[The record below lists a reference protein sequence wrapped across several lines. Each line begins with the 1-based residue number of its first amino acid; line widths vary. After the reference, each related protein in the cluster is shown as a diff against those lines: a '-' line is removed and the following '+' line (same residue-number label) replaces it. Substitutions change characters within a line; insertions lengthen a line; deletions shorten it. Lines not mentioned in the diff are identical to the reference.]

1 MIKTKFFK
9 KSKFL
14 FAAIAILLSFA
25 ISAGAVDA
33 LIPLGRTTGINL
45 SSDGAMVVSYSENI
59 NPNPAKTAGIAPG
72 DIILRVGERK
82 IFSNRELVEEVSKSD
97 GNPLVFEYSRNGKT
111 HTATVTPAKTDD
123 GYAVGI
129 WVRDGI
135 AGIGTLTYLNPEDNS
150 YGALGH
156 GISDTETNTTIPIR
170 QGSLMPSSVSGVKKG
185 RAGEPGELHGTFD
198 LNSSFATIDKNSVC
212 GIFGKVTDTSYFQKT
227 DAIPLAKR
235 GEIKRGPAKIL
246 SNIDGEEVCEYDIEI
261 CGIYFDGEKTK
272 NMLIRATD
280 PRLLEKT
287 GGIVCGMS
295 GSPIIQNGKLVGAV
309 THVLVNDPTN
319 GYGIFIENML
329 AEAA

>member
-1 MIKTKFFK
+1 MFKTKFFK
-9 KSKFL
+9 KSKIL
-14 FAAIAILLSFA
+14 FAAIAILLTLA
-25 ISAGAVDA
+25 VSASAVDA

-45 SSDGAMVVSYSENI
+45 SSDGAMVISHSENI
-59 NPNPAKTAGIAPG
+59 NPNPAKSAGIAPG
-72 DIILRVGERK
+72 DVILRVGERK
-82 IFSNRELVEEVSKSD
+82 IFSNSDLVDEVLKSG

-111 HTATVTPAKTDD
+111 HTATVIPTKTDD

-129 WVRDGI
+129 RVRDSI

-156 GISDTETNTTIPIR
+156 GISETETNIVIPVR
-170 QGSLMPSSVSGVKKG
+170 QGYLMPSSVSGVKKG
-185 RAGEPGELHGTFD
+185 RAGEPGELQGTFHLD
-198 LNSSFATIDKNSVC
+198 SPIATIEKNSVC
-212 GIFGKVTDTSYFQKT
+212 GIFGNITDSSYFENT
-227 DAIPLAKR
+227 NAIPLAKR
-235 GEIKRGPAKIL
+235 AEIKRGPAKIL
-246 SNIDGEEVCEYDIEI
+246 SNIEGEEVCEYDIEI
-261 CGIYFDGEKTK
+261 IGIYFDGEKTK

-309 THVLVNDPTN
+309 THVLVNDPTK

-329 AEAA
+329 DVAG